1 MARFD
6 QILTPA
12 TNMASRL
19 ISLQL
24 RRQAPVDTGRLK
36 RSVHVKV
43 RREGESGEY
52 TFTFEAEYL
61 GYGIF
66 TDLGTGPYGVT
77 ESARE
82 EWNPSPGK
90 GKGGIKPRFWNS
102 LSESVMKPI
111 EDIIVN
117 AVYEAELQNIEDN
130 FGND

>member
-12 TNMASRL
+12 TNMVSRM
-19 ISLQL
+19 ISNQL

-36 RSVHVKV
+36 RSIHVTV
-43 RREGESGEY
+43 RREGGDGDY
-52 TFTFEAEYL
+52 TFTFEAEYN
-61 GYGIF
+61 GYGIY

-82 EWNPSPGK
+82 EWNPNPGK

-111 EDIIVN
+111 EDIIVD
-117 AVYEAELQNIEDN
+117 AVMEAEIQNLEDTL
-130 FGND
+130 GE